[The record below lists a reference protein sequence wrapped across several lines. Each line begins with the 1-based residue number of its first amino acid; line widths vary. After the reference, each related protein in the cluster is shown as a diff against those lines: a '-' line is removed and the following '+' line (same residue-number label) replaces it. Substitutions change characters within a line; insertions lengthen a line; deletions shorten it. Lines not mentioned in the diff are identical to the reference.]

1 MWCGGAARRSASNSR
16 GSESTPDP
24 VKCADATCFPDRA
37 CGADDRLRSIRIR
50 PPIARAEP
58 EQGPDVAAAAS
69 ESGCQSLRGIW
80 SGFRQ
85 DGGIVHLRQDRRQ
98 CQCRRR
104 RVALTFLKAGSRGAT
119 RRRRSGAD
127 GLRAAVVGEPRH
139 DVDNAAGGE
148 RRHAGADRLRR
159 AGRARKPLNY
169 CFKTSAVR

>member
-16 GSESTPDP
+16 GSESAPNP
-24 VKCADATCFPDRA
+24 VKCADATCSPDRA
-37 CGADDRLRSIRIR
+37 RGADDRLRAIRIR
-50 PPIARAEP
+50 PAIPRAEP
-58 EQGPDVAAAAS
+58 QQRSDVAAAAS
-69 ESGCQSLRGIW
+69 ESGCESLRGIR
-80 SGFRQ
+80 SGFRP

-104 RVALTFLKAGSRGAT
+104 RVALTFFKSGKQGAT

-159 AGRARKPLNY
+159 AGRARKPLKY